1 MNFIQISLKKH
12 TLGQPR
18 HLIKSTKDLKKEL
31 FRSQIFFKDA
41 LNIDRMNGSMGLF
54 NINFYFYSILVV
66 IKCSN

>member
-1 MNFIQISLKKH
+1 MNFIQISLTKH
-12 TLGQPR
+12 TLGRPR
-18 HLIKSTKDLKKEL
+18 HLKSTKDMKKEL

>member
-18 HLIKSTKDLKKEL
+18 HLKSTKDMKKEL